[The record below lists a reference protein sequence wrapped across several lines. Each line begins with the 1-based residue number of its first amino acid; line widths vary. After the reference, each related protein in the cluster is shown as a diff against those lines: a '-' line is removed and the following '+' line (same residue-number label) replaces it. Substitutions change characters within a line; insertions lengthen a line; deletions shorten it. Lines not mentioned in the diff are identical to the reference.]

1 MLAVTDRAAGS
12 RGISAF
18 ILEKGE
24 DRSLLLWL
32 FWQRFFYRQLMY
44 YVAIRSVVASLRG
57 LAVGWGVV
65 ERKATVNAA

>member
-1 MLAVTDRAAGS
+1 
-12 RGISAF
+12 
-18 ILEKGE
+18 
-24 DRSLLLWL
+24 LLWL

-44 YVAIRSVVASLRG
+44 YVAIRSVLASLRG